1 MSNTKFLW
9 LSLFAFPLASLS
21 FVTAMEC
28 EQGGSSGSSTT
39 SLAGQGEGKY
49 EQMGS
54 SLSSA
59 VSIPSN
65 VQKWYEEAIEC
76 SKDAFE
82 NGKLKK
88 SVRLEELTP
97 HSLYLLINAYKEGHE
112 QSTEILRQIT
122 FLKLVGKIKKKKRG
136 PFPIKERATLEDY
149 DRLSKKQQEN
159 VLSECLN
166 IGLNALFPDFEKQE
180 EAKYVAVQE
189 YWDREAEIEADLS
202 KIRKELKKVEEKIKR
217 AAEQQV
223 ATRKKAFLHK
233 RRKELKKK
241 QVGLIQAQ
249 VANEDMVGIKVYGEL
264 PSTKRELFEQRVSD
278 KLTAILISKI
288 AIAEGTAQR
297 NPDLV
302 NKGFDVTRAAV
313 GLGLSFAPYF
323 GSAIAAGFNLSTSLG
338 EAGYNVY
345 QKRKTIKYAT
355 RLLGNDDVTQKVLR
369 LCNNLVPE
377 TAKSLA
383 KRYNNPLK
391 LYETN
396 AKNIEKLADYATKLM
411 VNNSGNHSSEIP
423 NSSKEIANFLCDGVS
438 YYDQKAGCMAS
449 GKTFLEKLSPSKR
462 QFHHILTDSGVV
474 TKTSPRA
481 FYFKIKDNQT
491 ASDKLI
497 EKYGF
502 RREDKTA
509 DVLQGYDLYPLE
521 GESRSKAKDLIK
533 KGKKDEQE
541 FNIQK
546 SNGKSSEKRVVK
558 EFFKENIEIII
569 DELPLIAESILA
581 GINS

>member
-189 YWDREAEIEADLS
+189 YWDREAD
-202 KIRKELKKVEEKIKR
+202 RK
-217 AAEQQV
+217 
-223 ATRKKAFLHK
+223 
-233 RRKELKKK
+233 
-241 QVGLIQAQ
+241 
-249 VANEDMVGIKVYGEL
+249 
-264 PSTKRELFEQRVSD
+264 S
-278 KLTAILISKI
+278 
-288 AIAEGTAQR
+288 
-297 NPDLV
+297 
-302 NKGFDVTRAAV
+302 
-313 GLGLSFAPYF
+313 
-323 GSAIAAGFNLSTSLG
+323 
-338 EAGYNVY
+338 
-345 QKRKTIKYAT
+345 
-355 RLLGNDDVTQKVLR
+355 
-369 LCNNLVPE
+369 
-377 TAKSLA
+377 
-383 KRYNNPLK
+383 
-391 LYETN
+391 
-396 AKNIEKLADYATKLM
+396 
-411 VNNSGNHSSEIP
+411 
-423 NSSKEIANFLCDGVS
+423 
-438 YYDQKAGCMAS
+438 
-449 GKTFLEKLSPSKR
+449 
-462 QFHHILTDSGVV
+462 VV
-474 TKTSPRA
+474 
-481 FYFKIKDNQT
+481 
-491 ASDKLI
+491 
-497 EKYGF
+497 
-502 RREDKTA
+502 
-509 DVLQGYDLYPLE
+509 
-521 GESRSKAKDLIK
+521 
-533 KGKKDEQE
+533 
-541 FNIQK
+541 
-546 SNGKSSEKRVVK
+546 
-558 EFFKENIEIII
+558 
-569 DELPLIAESILA
+569 
-581 GINS
+581 